1 MDVLHV
7 IHQFPPESRGGSES
21 YACDVAQRQ
30 RARGMQVEVLTGTKH
45 AAEHVTLVTGD
56 LDGLPVHRLHRN
68 DLFFDHHVKMWHP
81 EVEARFEQFLRER
94 KPALVHVHH
103 WVRLTCN
110 LVEICTRV
118 GIPAVVTLHDLA
130 AIHVPETLPAKV
142 LWSLLPFLERT
153 VERADAIVAVSHAT
167 AEEVATAWPAA
178 AAKMEV
184 IWNGVD
190 AAFRPAPE
198 AEIAATRARLDAPDG
213 YLLYAGT
220 LEPRKNVELLL
231 DAWVALARARGADS
245 LPPLLVAGPYGWKG
259 RGLERRI
266 EAMAEL
272 GVRRLGRLERAD
284 LVAAIQAATLFV
296 YPSYYEGFGLP
307 PAEAM
312 ACGVPVI
319 VADRSSLPEIVG
331 DAGRLVDPDDPD
343 DLAGA
348 IAELLDSPDL
358 AADLGRRG
366 VERAAAFSWASAAER
381 LADLFER
388 VLSEAR

>member
-1 MDVLHV
+1 MPSRPRTT
-7 IHQFPPESRGGSES
+7 PPRVGVDLRALVRRPTGIGVHTLALLEELR
-21 YACDVAQRQ
+21 AQGRVELVGLVH
-30 RARGMQVEVLTGTKH
+30 RALDDPRPLERLGVPVEVQPAPLGVVWQQVH
-45 AAEHVTLVTGD
+45 LPRRLAAGD
-56 LDGLPVHRLHRN
+56 LDLLWSPLLTLPRRC
-68 DLFFDHHVKMWHP
+68 P
-81 EVEARFEQFLRER
+81 
-94 KPALVHVHH
+94 
-103 WVRLTCN
+103 
-110 LVEICTRV
+110 
-118 GIPAVVTLHDLA
+118 IPAVVTLHDLA